1 MTSFIAAAVQMV
13 SDASLE
19 NNLKQ
24 AAKWIAQGVDQGAQ
38 LILLPETFSLF
49 QTQGLRPLAEQEQ
62 QQQTVQLFLAE
73 QARQHGIV
81 LVGGTTPMTCKV
93 EGGQVAGSR
102 VRAASMVYGGDGAL
116 IGRYD
121 KIHLFD
127 VDVADAQ
134 GAYRE
139 SNTMDPGE
147 QVVVVDTP
155 LAKLGLSVCYDLRFP
170 ELYRQLV
177 YQGAEVLLVPAAFT
191 ATTGAA
197 HWNVLLRARAIENQ
211 CYVIAADQGGI
222 HNQKRHT
229 HGESMIIDP
238 WGEVLNSVKKGPGV
252 VCANIDL
259 ERLQQVRTQLPALKH
274 AVLQAKIEKTNE

>member
-13 SDASLE
+13 SGVSL
-19 NNLKQ
+19 NDNLKQ
-24 AAKWIAQGVDQGAQ
+24 AAHWIAQGVDQGAQ

-49 QTQGLRPLAEQEQ
+49 QTKGLRSLAEQEQ
-62 QQQTVQLFLAE
+62 QNQIVQQFLAE
-73 QARQHGIV
+73 QARQHSII
-81 LVGGTTPMTCKV
+81 LVGGTTPMASRV
-93 EGGQVAGSR
+93 EGGNVSGER
-102 VRAASMVYGGDGAL
+102 VRAASLVYGNDGTL
-116 IGRYD
+116 LGRYD

-139 SNTMDPGE
+139 SMTMEPGE
-147 QVVVVDTP
+147 QTLVVDTP

-177 YQGAEVLLVPAAFT
+177 FQGAEVLLVPAAFT

-197 HWNVLLRARAIENQ
+197 HWEVLLRARAIENQ

-222 HNQKRHT
+222 HNEKRHT

-238 WGEVLNSVKKGPGV
+238 WGEVLNSLRRGPGV

-259 ERLQQVRTQLPALKH
+259 NRLQKVRSQLPALKH
-274 AVLQAKIEKTNE
+274 AVLQAKLEKTNE